1 MKRILIFIACALPLQ
16 FAQADTLLI
25 ERSARAEAAAL
36 PTRGSL
42 KSTVEAQYG
51 APDEKRDPVGQ
62 PPITR
67 WVYPAFSVYFEYDHV
82 ITSVLTKSAKNE
94 LGPKPAQ

>member
-16 FAQADTLLI
+16 ITQADTLLI
-25 ERSARAEAAAL
+25 ERSERAEVAVL
-36 PTRGSL
+36 PSRGSL
-42 KSTVEAQYG
+42 KSTVESRYG
-51 APDEKRDPVGQ
+51 APLEKRAAVGD

-82 ITSVLTKSAKNE
+82 ITSVLNRSSKSE
-94 LGPKPAQ
+94 IGPKPAE